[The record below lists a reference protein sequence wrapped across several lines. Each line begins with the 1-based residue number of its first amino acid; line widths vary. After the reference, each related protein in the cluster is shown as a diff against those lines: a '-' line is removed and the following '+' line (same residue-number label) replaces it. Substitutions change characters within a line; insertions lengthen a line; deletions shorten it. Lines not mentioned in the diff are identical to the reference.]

1 MIYIYRSSR
10 NGVPSDCELNVF
22 HGREWIKPE
31 EVRLV
36 TRELYNG
43 PYTHAE
49 PARPGFYAFGGSFL
63 YTCNGIYPEF
73 NKPIPLH
80 DRDMSKERRNDL

>member
-1 MIYIYRSSR
+1 
-10 NGVPSDCELNVF
+10 
-22 HGREWIKPE
+22 
-31 EVRLV
+31 V
-36 TRELYNG
+36 TRELDNG

-63 YTCNGIYPEF
+63 YPCNGIYPEF

-80 DRDMSKERRNDL
+80 DRDMSLERK

>member
-1 MIYIYRSSR
+1 MINIYRSSR
-10 NGVPSDCELNVF
+10 NGEPYDCEINVF
-22 HGREWIKPE
+22 NGREWIEPE

-36 TRELYNG
+36 TRELDNG

-63 YTCNGIYPEF
+63 YPCNGIYPEF

-80 DRDMSKERRNDL
+80 DRDMSLERK

>member
-1 MIYIYRSSR
+1 MINIYRSSR
-10 NGVPSDCELNVF
+10 DEVPYDCERNVF
-22 HGREWIKPE
+22 KGREWIRPE

-36 TRELYNG
+36 HRDLPNG
-43 PYTHAE
+43 PYIHAE
-49 PARPGFYAFGGSFL
+49 PAKPGWYSHGGSFL

-80 DRDMSKERRNDL
+80 DRDMSLERRNDI

>member
-1 MIYIYRSSR
+1 MINIYRSSR
-10 NGVPSDCELNVF
+10 NGAPNGCEINVF
-22 HGREWIKPE
+22 HGREWIKPD

-36 TRELYNG
+36 HRELYNG

-49 PARPGFYAFGGSFL
+49 PREPGFYAFGGSFL
-63 YTCNGIYPEF
+63 YTSNGVYPEF

-80 DRDMSKERRNDL
+80 DRDMNKERR